1 VIKARNLLNNM
12 SSIHSAGFTLLE
24 MLAALALIALIV
36 SLALPIAGHRT
47 SVTAMRAFAYEIA
60 AILDADRYAARRRGS
75 VIITAVDSQSYRI
88 ISGATGAA
96 IVWPSQIDVRSSS
109 LRECDDATEKNGIAF
124 YPDGYA
130 CGLSIV
136 VATGEHAIN
145 INVCQLTGSVT
156 IVE

>member
-1 VIKARNLLNNM
+1 M